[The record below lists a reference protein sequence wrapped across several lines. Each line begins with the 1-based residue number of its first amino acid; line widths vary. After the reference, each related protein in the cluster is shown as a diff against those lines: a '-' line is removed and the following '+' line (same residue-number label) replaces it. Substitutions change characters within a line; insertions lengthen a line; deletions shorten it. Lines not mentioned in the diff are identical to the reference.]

1 MYILLHEIHSKMSP
15 NKLPCLL
22 TSLRIDALAKAITEL
37 ELSVE
42 QKANM
47 SSFLEEKREI
57 IRHGELK
64 EAHFQRL
71 AELGYGNGGVV
82 LKVEH
87 KPSGIIMARKVCAV
101 LYMCMCV
108 PSYTRK
114 RPGE

>member
-1 MYILLHEIHSKMSP
+1 M
-15 NKLPCLL
+15 
-22 TSLRIDALAKAITEL
+22 DL

-42 QKANM
+42 QKENM
-47 SSFLEEKREI
+47 SSFLAEKREI

-87 KPSGIIMARKVCAV
+87 KPSRIIMARKVCAS
-101 LYMCMCV
+101 CA
-108 PSYTRK
+108 
-114 RPGE
+114 

>member
-1 MYILLHEIHSKMSP
+1 M
-15 NKLPCLL
+15 
-22 TSLRIDALAKAITEL
+22 DL

-42 QKANM
+42 QKENM

-87 KPSGIIMARKVCAV
+87 KPSRIIMARKVCVSCA
-101 LYMCMCV
+101 
-108 PSYTRK
+108 
-114 RPGE
+114 